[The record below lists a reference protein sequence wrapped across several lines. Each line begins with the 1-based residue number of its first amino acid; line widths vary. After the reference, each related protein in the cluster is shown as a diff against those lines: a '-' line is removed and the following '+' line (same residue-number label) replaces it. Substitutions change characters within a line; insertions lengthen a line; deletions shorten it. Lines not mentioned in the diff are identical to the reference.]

1 MPGVL
6 PILTGNYKGDRR
18 LHNMG
23 LDAIKEEIIE
33 SINKWDSRIIK
44 FIYYFLVEMNVIKR
58 KGY

>member
-1 MPGVL
+1 
-6 PILTGNYKGDRR
+6 
-18 LHNMG
+18 MG